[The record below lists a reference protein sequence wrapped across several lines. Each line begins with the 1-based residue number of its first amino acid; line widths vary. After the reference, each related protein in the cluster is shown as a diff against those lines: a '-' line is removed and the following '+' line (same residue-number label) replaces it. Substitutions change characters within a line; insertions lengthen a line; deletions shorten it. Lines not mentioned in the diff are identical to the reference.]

1 MSTRIVRVGR
11 GKQQTEQVITTTY
24 STEEDGRVHEHVR
37 LETPDPLSDTAIQRM
52 RTVRESQKVWP

>member
-11 GKQQTEQVITTTY
+11 GKQQTEQAITTTY
-24 STEEDGRVHEHVR
+24 TTEENGAVHEHIA
-37 LETPDPLSDTAIQRM
+37 LETPNPLSDTAIQRM